1 MRIGQTSII
10 VFISKLIGSALGFF
24 ATLYFARVLGAEV
37 LGIYAAVTAVASWL
51 ALGGSLGV
59 SGGIKKRLSEGGDQ
73 GEYLVAGIVMTVFLT
88 AFVFVLL
95 TLGRPFFE
103 SYISDFDNYVE
114 ITVVVFI
121 GAFVI
126 VKLIHGLVNSTLQ
139 GQNLVHIYG
148 ILSSIKVGVT
158 SLIQIGL
165 VVAGFS
171 LLGMLLGYVAGMI
184 VISAIGLL
192 FVSMSF
198 EFPRRHHFRRVY
210 DFAKYSWLGGLEK
223 RTFNDIDI
231 LVLTALVPSALVGV
245 YSVAW
250 SISKFLVLFGRS
262 IRNSTFPEISRIS
275 AQEDEESAAH
285 LIEDGLAFGGLIIF
299 PGLVGGVILSERL
312 LQIYGPEFVQGT
324 PVLGLLIL
332 AVLFHS
338 FQKML
343 MNSLDALDRPD
354 LAFRINIIFV
364 LVNIVLNIILVV
376 SIGWVGAAIATVIS
390 AVMGLMLAFRSLRTV
405 VEFQVPRKEI
415 GNQILAALLMG
426 GAVWAA
432 LDIIEETALIE
443 HNVAIV
449 LGLVTLGS
457 GIYFAILAGISKRFR
472 TTVWRNLPV
481 VVSARFP

>member
-1 MRIGQTSII
+1 MRIGQTSTV
-10 VFISKLIGSALGFF
+10 VFISKLIGSALGFL

-37 LGIYAAVTAVASWL
+37 LGIYAAVTAVASWFAL
-51 ALGGSLGV
+51 AGSLGI
-59 SGGIKKRLSEGGDQ
+59 SGGVKKRLSEGGDQ
-73 GEYLVAGIVMTVFLT
+73 GEYLVAGIVMTAFLT
-88 AFVFVLL
+88 VLVFILL
-95 TLGRPFFE
+95 SLGGPFFD
-103 SYISDFDNYVE
+103 SYISNFDNHVE
-114 ITVVVFI
+114 VTVVVFI
-121 GAFVI
+121 GAFVV
-126 VKLIHGLVNSTLQ
+126 VKLVHGLVNSTLQ

-148 ILSSIKVGVT
+148 ILSSVKVGVN

-165 VVAGFS
+165 VVAGFG
-171 LLGMLLGYVAGMI
+171 LFGMLLGYVTGMI
-184 VISAIGLL
+184 IISSIGLL

-198 EFPRRHHFRRVY
+198 KTPRRHHFRRVY
-210 DFAKYSWLGGLEK
+210 DFARYSWLGGLEK

-250 SISKFLVLFGRS
+250 SISKFLVLFSRS
-262 IRNSTFPEISRIS
+262 ISKSTFPEISRIS

-324 PVLGLLIL
+324 AVLGLLIL

-343 MNSLDALDRPD
+343 MNSLNALDRPD
-354 LAFRINIIFV
+354 LAFRINVIFI
-364 LVNIVLNIILVV
+364 LVNLVLNILLVI

-390 AVMGLMLAFRSLRTV
+390 AAMGLMLAFRCLHRV
-405 VEFQVPRKEI
+405 VAFRVPSKEI
-415 GNQILAALLMG
+415 GNQILATLLMG
-426 GAVWAA
+426 GLVWTV
-432 LDIIEETALIE
+432 LGIIEETTLIE

-449 LGLVTLGS
+449 IALVTLGAA
-457 GIYFAILAGISKRFR
+457 IYFVVLASISERFR

-481 VVSARFP
+481 AISERFP